1 MNTILMKE
9 YAFKDVDKFYFVKKV
24 YFNFTDEK
32 VYCDLLVYTQK
43 YGADMDY
50 LLDCVE
56 ASKFD
61 EVVEKTIENYLNQK
75 GVSYEKY

>member
-9 YAFKDVDKFYFVKKV
+9 YAFKDVGKFYFVKRV
-24 YFNFTDEK
+24 HFNFTDEK
-32 VYCDLLVYTQK
+32 VYCDLLVYTQE
-43 YGADMDY
+43 YGMDMDY

-56 ASKFD
+56 ITKFN

-75 GVSYEKY
+75 GVKYGL

>member
-1 MNTILMKE
+1 MNKILMKE

-32 VYCDLLVYTQK
+32 VYCELLVYTQE
-43 YGADMDY
+43 YGMDMDY

-56 ASKFD
+56 ITKFN
-61 EVVEKTIENYLNQK
+61 EVVEKTIENFLKQK